1 MFPPKVYIKRTCV
14 GYYVCYSALRT
25 KYINVRPYPSMS
37 TAMSIAW
44 EAVYNYRTRQSVIN
58 VYN

>member
-1 MFPPKVYIKRTCV
+1 MAKIYIKKTSV

-25 KYINVRPYPSMS
+25 RFINVRPYHNMRD
-37 TAMSIAW
+37 AMSFAW
-44 EAVYNYRTRQSVIN
+44 EAVGSYRTRQNIIN

>member
-1 MFPPKVYIKRTCV
+1 MAKVYIKKTCV

-25 KYINVRPYPSMS
+25 KFINVRPYHNMRD
-37 TAMSIAW
+37 AMAFAW
-44 EAVYNYRTRQSVIN
+44 EAVGSYRTRQNIIN